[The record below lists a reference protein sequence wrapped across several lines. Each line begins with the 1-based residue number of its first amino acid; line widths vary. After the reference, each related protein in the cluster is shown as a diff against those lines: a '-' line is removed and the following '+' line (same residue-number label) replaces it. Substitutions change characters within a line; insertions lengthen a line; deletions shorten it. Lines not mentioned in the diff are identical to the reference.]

1 MKRESV
7 KKKKKTKRI
16 KILPKKK
23 KEQCF
28 ALKIAK

>member
-7 KKKKKTKRI
+7 KKKKTKRI